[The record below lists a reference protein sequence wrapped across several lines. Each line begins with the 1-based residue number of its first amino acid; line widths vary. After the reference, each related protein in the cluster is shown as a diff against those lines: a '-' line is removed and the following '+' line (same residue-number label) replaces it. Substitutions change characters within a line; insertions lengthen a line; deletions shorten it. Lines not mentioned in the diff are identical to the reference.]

1 MRYIVNI
8 VRYFWLLS
16 ARKVLQALLNI
27 FLSEILW
34 IKFVL
39 LKNAQLL
46 IDSSKMLKQQTLLK
60 KSLSLLVL
68 WSSFNFVSLSGTMIY
83 LGIFVSS
90 FTISWK
96 RFVKKSE
103 FKANLILRSFPTLSE
118 FLDQM
123 TSLRVNL
130 IEKVSQSVGRSFL
143 QISHHCNC
151 WKFLSSLTLP
161 INQHKCPCMLI
172 SMRWYSDSVAAK
184 HVTNLLDKNCYTMK

>member
-1 MRYIVNI
+1 
-8 VRYFWLLS
+8 
-16 ARKVLQALLNI
+16 
-27 FLSEILW
+27 
-34 IKFVL
+34 
-39 LKNAQLL
+39 
-46 IDSSKMLKQQTLLK
+46 
-60 KSLSLLVL
+60 
-68 WSSFNFVSLSGTMIY
+68 MIY

-143 QISHHCNC
+143 QISHHCSC
-151 WKFLSSLTLP
+151 WKFLSSLTLL
-161 INQHKCPCMLI
+161 INQYKCPCMLNMSQI
-172 SMRWYSDSVAAK
+172 FLIK
-184 HVTNLLDKNCYTMK
+184 IVTQWNRKNTIRDGGSTVLKTSCTLYTMLTLLTLFTLFKLFTLLPPLTLSSLFILFKLLYTGQTVACMPIYIDRKG

>member
-1 MRYIVNI
+1 MNQVCAPEKCSIVHWP
-8 VRYFWLLS
+8 F
-16 ARKVLQALLNI
+16 
-27 FLSEILW
+27 
-34 IKFVL
+34 
-39 LKNAQLL
+39 KNAKAT
-46 IDSSKMLKQQTLLK
+46 DTVE

-68 WSSFNFVSLSGTMIY
+68 WSSFNCVSLSGTMIY

-103 FKANLILRSFPTLSE
+103 FKANFILRSFLTLSE

-130 IEKVSQSVGRSFL
+130 IEKVSQSVARSFL

-161 INQHKCPCMLI
+161 INQNKCPCMLI